1 MKRLRTA
8 PFSQKAGQTSTT
20 LPTPPMDQG
29 APFPPGDKPAGRRK
43 PHAIHLFSGPTDR
56 ADGLRAILRRVGWEC
71 TDIDTCIGP
80 SHDLLSDT
88 LWEKLEQQVKDG
100 SVDFIWMGPPCSTF
114 SRARNIRPGPPV
126 LRSPEHPWGLPG
138 LSAANKKLVAGANLL
153 SIKCARLAAAATCS
167 GVGWGL
173 ENPEPHPGTVSLF
186 HLPLW
191 VDLALTAGA
200 TCHDFDQCRF
210 GSLTKKPTRVL
221 SWGIDLSALQG
232 RCNHT
237 PTPGKQWNYTDFR
250 GGSCVSH
257 RAHPPIAGRIDQDG
271 KPATGASAA
280 YPAPMVML
288 IAKAITSR
296 GHKSLP
302 PFLAPS

>member
-1 MKRLRTA
+1 M
-8 PFSQKAGQTSTT
+8 
-20 LPTPPMDQG
+20 
-29 APFPPGDKPAGRRK
+29 
-43 PHAIHLFSGPTDR
+43 
-56 ADGLRAILRRVGWEC
+56 
-71 TDIDTCIGP
+71 
-80 SHDLLSDT
+80 
-88 LWEKLEQQVKDG
+88 
-100 SVDFIWMGPPCSTF
+100 
-114 SRARNIRPGPPV
+114 
-126 LRSPEHPWGLPG
+126 
-138 LSAANKKLVAGANLL
+138 
-153 SIKCARLAAAATCS
+153 
-167 GVGWGL
+167 
-173 ENPEPHPGTVSLF
+173 
-186 HLPLW
+186 
-191 VDLALTAGA
+191 
-200 TCHDFDQCRF
+200 F

-237 PTPGKQWNYTDFR
+237 PTPGKQWSYTDFR